1 MRIHDIYE
9 LHIPGSD
16 AFVAAVQRNCAY
28 DISPTEIRR
37 LTTRCVSGVTR
48 TSRAQAQAAEFP
60 PDRGFEPRKF
70 IGCDPTLGL
79 SRSGGMPSRDLRH
92 E

>member
-16 AFVAAVQRNCAY
+16 SFVAAVQQHCAY

-37 LTTRCVSGVTR
+37 LTTRCVSGE
-48 TSRAQAQAAEFP
+48 AFDHHWAHE
-60 PDRGFEPRKF
+60 DWW
-70 IGCDPTLGL
+70 
-79 SRSGGMPSRDLRH
+79 RDANQPGAGT
-92 E
+92 